1 MSGGAP
7 GGGGA
12 AGLRARIVEADKR
25 HVWHPY
31 TAADAYERGVDPLV
45 VARARGAWLEDVDGR
60 RYLDGN
66 SSWWV
71 STLGHNH
78 PRLVRA
84 LCEQAEALCHCSLA
98 GVTHEPAARLAEE
111 LAAVAPAGLGRVFYS
126 DDGSTAVEAAV
137 KIAAQYW
144 AQQGRPERRRFLALG
159 GAFHGETLAAASLG
173 GVELF
178 RRGVGGLAFDCLRVE
193 PPHDEAAY
201 ARAFD
206 ALGELVAA
214 NAGELAAIVVEPA
227 LQGAT
232 GMRPYAPAFL
242 RHLRERC
249 DAHDVLLAFDEVFT
263 GYGRTG
269 PMWAAD
275 LAGVAPDLLCVG
287 KGFTGGL
294 LPMAATLA
302 TERIYDGFRG
312 AHERAFFHGHSFC
325 GNPLGAAVAREVLR
339 VYRDERVL
347 EGVPERHARIARAFA
362 ALGELPGA
370 ERPRALGMVGAV
382 DLVGPGGEGGY
393 LAEAGWRVYDE
404 ARRRGA
410 YLRPLGNTVYV
421 APAVNIDLGDLDRLL
436 EVASESVRAVLGA
449 R

>member
-1 MSGGAP
+1 GAP
-7 GGGGA
+7 GA
-12 AGLRARIVEADKR
+12 AERRRALVEADKR

-31 TAADAYERGVDPLV
+31 TAADLYERHVDPLV
-45 VARARGAWLEDVDGR
+45 IASARGAWLEDVDGR

-71 STLGHNH
+71 GALGHNH

-84 LCEQAEALCHCSLA
+84 LCEQAEALCHCALA

-111 LAAVAPAGLGRVFYS
+111 LVAVAPPGLRRVFYS
-126 DDGSTAVEAAV
+126 DNGSTAIEAAV
-137 KIAAQYW
+137 KIVAQYW
-144 AQQGRPERRRFLALG
+144 AQQGRPARKRFLALG

-178 RRGVGGLAFDCLRVE
+178 RGAVSGLAFDCLRVD
-193 PPHDEAAY
+193 PAGGGDAY

-206 ALGELVAA
+206 ALGDLVARHA
-214 NAGELAAIVVEPA
+214 HELAAVVVEPV
-227 LQGAT
+227 LQGTA
-232 GMRPYAPAFL
+232 GMRAYPPAFL

-249 DAHDVLLAFDEVFT
+249 DAHDVFLVFDEVFT

-275 LAGVAPDLLCVG
+275 HAGVAPDLLCVG
-287 KGFTGGL
+287 KGFTGGV

-302 TERIYDGFRG
+302 TERVYDGFRG
-312 AHERAFFHGHSFC
+312 ARDRAFFHGHSFC

-347 EGVPERHARIARAFA
+347 EGVPERAARIARAFA
-362 ALGELPGA
+362 ELGGLPGA
-370 ERPRALGMVGAV
+370 SGPRALGMVGAI
-382 DLVGPGGEGGY
+382 DLMAPGAGGGY

-410 YLRPLGNTVYV
+410 YLRPLGNTIYIT
-421 APAVNIDLGDLDRLL
+421 PSLNIPDSDLDELL
-436 EVASESVRAVLGA
+436 GIVEESVRAA
-449 R
+449 

>member
-1 MSGGAP
+1 MSE
-7 GGGGA
+7 GA
-12 AGLRARIVEADKR
+12 AVERRRDLVALDKR

-31 TAADAYERGVDPLV
+31 TQADVYERQVDPLV
-45 VARARGAWLEDVDGR
+45 IASARGAWLEDVDGR

-71 STLGHNH
+71 GALGHNH

-84 LCEQAEALCHCSLA
+84 LCEQAETLCHCSLA

-111 LAAVAPAGLGRVFYS
+111 LAAVAPPGLGRVFYS
-126 DDGSTAVEAAV
+126 DNGSTAIEAAV

-144 AQQGRPERRRFLALG
+144 AQQGRPARQRFLALG

-178 RRGVGGLAFDCLRVE
+178 RSAVSGLAFECLRVD
-193 PPHDEAAY
+193 PAGGGDAY
-201 ARAFD
+201 AQAFD
-206 ALGELVAA
+206 ALGELVARHA
-214 NAGELAAIVVEPA
+214 DELAAVVVEPVVQA
-227 LQGAT
+227 AA
-232 GMRPYAPAFL
+232 GMRFYPPAFL

-249 DAHDVLLAFDEVFT
+249 DAHDVFLVFDEVFT

-287 KGFTGGL
+287 KGFTGGV

-302 TERIYDGFRG
+302 TERVYDGFRG
-312 AHERAFFHGHSFC
+312 ARDRAFFHGHSFC

-347 EGVPERHARIARAFA
+347 EGVPERSARIAGAFA
-362 ALGELPGA
+362 ELAALPGTANARSLGMIGAIELAPPGA
-370 ERPRALGMVGAV
+370 EA
-382 DLVGPGGEGGY
+382 GY
-393 LAEAGWRVYDE
+393 LAEVGWRVYDE

-410 YLRPLGNTVYV
+410 YLRPLGSTVYV
-421 APAVNIDLGDLDRLL
+421 APAVNIELADLDRLL
-436 EVASESVRAVLGA
+436 GVVGESVRAALGGG
-449 R
+449 